1 MKEYLCT
8 AIGVIGGAVS
18 ALVGGWSEGM
28 AVLITAMA
36 IDYITGLMVAGIFH
50 ASPKSESG
58 SLESRAGWKG
68 LCRKFVTLMIVVLA
82 HGLDDVL
89 NISYVKDAM
98 IIGFVSNE
106 TISIIENAGLM
117 GIPMPPVINRAID
130 LLTTK
135 QESIDDKRA

>member
-58 SLESRAGWKG
+58 ALESRAGWKG

-89 NISYVKDAM
+89 NINYVKDAM

-106 TISIIENAGLM
+106 AISIIENAGLM

-130 LLTTK
+130 LLTAK
-135 QESIDDKRA
+135 QESIDDKRI

>member
-28 AVLITAMA
+28 AVLITTMA

-58 SLESRAGWKG
+58 ALESRAGWKG

-89 NISYVKDAM
+89 NINYVKDAM

-130 LLTTK
+130 LLTAK

>member
-8 AIGVIGGAVS
+8 AIGVIGGTVS
-18 ALVGGWSEGM
+18 ALVGGWSEGI

-58 SLESRAGWKG
+58 ALESKAGWKG

-89 NISYVKDAM
+89 NINYVKDAM

-130 LLTTK
+130 LLTAK
-135 QESIDDKRA
+135 QESIDDKRV

>member
-18 ALVGGWSEGM
+18 ALVGGWSEGI

-58 SLESRAGWKG
+58 ALESRAGWKG

-89 NISYVKDAM
+89 NINYVKDAM

-130 LLTTK
+130 LLTAK

>member
-58 SLESRAGWKG
+58 ALESRAGWKG

-89 NISYVKDAM
+89 NINYVKDAM

-106 TISIIENAGLM
+106 AISIIENAGLM

-130 LLTTK
+130 LLTAK

>member
-58 SLESRAGWKG
+58 ALESRAGWKG

-130 LLTTK
+130 LLTAK
-135 QESIDDKRA
+135 QESIDDKRI

>member
-18 ALVGGWSEGM
+18 ALVGGWSEGI

-58 SLESRAGWKG
+58 ALESRAGWKG